1 MRLSTEIASSSYHTP
16 HVSQILLA
24 PPRLM
29 AMVFAQCATA
39 ALLVEYAA
47 GLALKR
53 SAPKSWHTDING
65 SSTLS
70 WIVGLIHQA
79 LIFPLIGFFAL
90 RPFLGS
96 AASFQGEST
105 FLCVAFHAALFAFW
119 AKDCLLT
126 TLNQLTWLHHAICL
140 LAVVASAM
148 GWLVR
153 CVSVFTLG
161 ALILELGSGV
171 NAACELRPGLAL
183 RLWCTPV
190 MTLSNV
196 CASCLVVWYAITF
209 SSFGGGIG
217 RWAAAIVETMKC
229 NLEAL
234 EMEASEEA
242 ASEARP
248 MIWGIWRRGGRPCS
262 RGVIPTRRW
271 WRGRGWVS
279 SPPVRGSTCA
289 ATAASAPASRRR
301 ASRSDGCATTR
312 TRGASRRFA
321 KSMATSSERR
331 ARES

>member
-217 RWAAAIVETMKC
+217 RWAAAIVGT
-229 NLEAL
+229 AL
-234 EMEASEEA
+234 A
-242 ASEARP
+242 
-248 MIWGIWRRGGRPCS
+248 GIRQIEWHGRL
-262 RGVIPTRRW
+262 RADYLLVRDVPTRRVLLKHKEQTH
-271 WRGRGWVS
+271 RSAGLREQREPCFTPAVQRT
-279 SPPVRGSTCA
+279 PSTRLTRA
-289 ATAASAPASRRR
+289 AARPASK
-301 ASRSDGCATTR
+301 GLNP
-312 TRGASRRFA
+312 
-321 KSMATSSERR
+321 
-331 ARES
+331 